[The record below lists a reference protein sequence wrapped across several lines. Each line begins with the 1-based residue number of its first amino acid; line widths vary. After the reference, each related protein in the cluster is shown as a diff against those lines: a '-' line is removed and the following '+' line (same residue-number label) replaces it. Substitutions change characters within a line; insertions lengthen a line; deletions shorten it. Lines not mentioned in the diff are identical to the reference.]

1 MFLDCKNQCFE
12 NDYTMQS
19 NLQIQCKPYQI
30 TNGIFS
36 QDQNK
41 NYNLYR
47 NTKDKAILR
56 KKNRV
61 GEIRLP
67 DFRLFYKVTVIK
79 TGWNGTKKKCR
90 PMEQDRK
97 PRDKP
102 ILL

>member
-1 MFLDCKNQCFE
+1 MFLDCKNQYFE

-30 TNGIFS
+30 TDDIFS
-36 QDQNK
+36 QDWNK

-56 KKNRV
+56 KKNGA

-67 DFRLFYKVTVIK
+67 DFRLFYKATVIK
-79 TGWNGTKKKCR
+79 TGWYSTKIEMQTNGTG
-90 PMEQDRK
+90 QK

-102 ILL
+102 MLL